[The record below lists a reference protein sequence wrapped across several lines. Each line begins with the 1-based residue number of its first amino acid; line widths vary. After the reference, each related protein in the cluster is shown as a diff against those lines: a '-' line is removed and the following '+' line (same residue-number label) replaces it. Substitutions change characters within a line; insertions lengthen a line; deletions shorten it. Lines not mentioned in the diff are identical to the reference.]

1 LTNEQ
6 IATLM
11 ADVGP
16 VLEPLAIHAS
26 DEDAGWAILMDED
39 LIVAVD
45 IDEQKRSLVLSSELG
60 EPPSG
65 DRSAL
70 YETLLQMN
78 YHWNVTGGTRMGIDG
93 PAGKVVQVFETP
105 ADALNAVNLSE
116 IISAF
121 ADTARTWRE
130 IVQRS
135 SQTATP
141 ERGGYPGIK
150 V

>member
-1 LTNEQ
+1 
-6 IATLM
+6 M
-11 ADVGP
+11 A
-16 VLEPLAIHAS
+16 
-26 DEDAGWAILMDED
+26 
-39 LIVAVD
+39 
-45 IDEQKRSLVLSSELG
+45 
-60 EPPSG
+60 
-65 DRSAL
+65 
-70 YETLLQMN
+70 
-78 YHWNVTGGTRMGIDG
+78 IDG